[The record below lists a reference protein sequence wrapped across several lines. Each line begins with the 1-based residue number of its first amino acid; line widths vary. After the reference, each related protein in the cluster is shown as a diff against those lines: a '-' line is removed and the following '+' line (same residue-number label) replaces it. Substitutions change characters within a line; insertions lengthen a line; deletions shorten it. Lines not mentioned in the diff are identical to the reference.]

1 MKMKKFT
8 IEPSIPSEKLLS
20 QDSLSKPKLSVLM
33 PAYKN
38 SKTIGLSIIFALVF
52 LPKRAELLI
61 WLDGP
66 STTSKILDLASKSKR
81 VRVLSSPERKGLA
94 ATLNLL
100 LSEARGRYVA
110 RLDADDLALPFRYGK
125 AIKLI
130 ESNKADLVFS
140 NSILF
145 RIKWGFP
152 ILVPQFPFALSAPES
167 ALALLHSN
175 PFVHSTLVARKE
187 TLIEAGEY
195 REAVAEDYDFW
206 LRLAAAGKLLIK
218 LHRFTLLYRVHATQM
233 TSQTGFDQ
241 SISTCPR
248 IIESSSLL
256 RSALRKNLDIPSSP
270 LEIREFVKKSLMET
284 NILFRFQELYLSRA
298 KSFLLSI
305 IRPV

>member
-1 MKMKKFT
+1 MNTKKNT
-8 IEPSIPSEKLLS
+8 IESIILSQKLLS
-20 QDSLSKPKLSVLM
+20 QKKLSKPKLSVLM

-38 SKTIGLSIIFALVF
+38 SKTIGLSIIFALAS
-52 LPKRAELLI
+52 LPKSAELLI

-66 STTSKILDLASKSKR
+66 STTSKILDLASRSKR
-81 VRVLSSPERKGLA
+81 VRVLSSPERKGLST
-94 ATLNLL
+94 TLNLL

-125 AIKLI
+125 AIKLL
-130 ESNKADLVFS
+130 ESDKADLVFS

-145 RIKWGFP
+145 RMKWGFP
-152 ILVPQFPFALSAPES
+152 ILVPQFPFALTASES
-167 ALALLHSN
+167 SLALLTSN

-206 LRLAAAGKLLIK
+206 LRLAAAGKLIIK
-218 LHRFTLLYRVHATQM
+218 LHRFTLLYRVHASQM

-248 IIESSSLL
+248 IKESGSLL
-256 RSALRKNLDIPSSP
+256 RSALRQTLDIPSSP
-270 LEIREFVKKSLMET
+270 LDVSKFVKKSLMET
-284 NILFRFQELYLSRA
+284 NSMFRFQELYLSRA
-298 KSFLLSI
+298 KNFLLSI